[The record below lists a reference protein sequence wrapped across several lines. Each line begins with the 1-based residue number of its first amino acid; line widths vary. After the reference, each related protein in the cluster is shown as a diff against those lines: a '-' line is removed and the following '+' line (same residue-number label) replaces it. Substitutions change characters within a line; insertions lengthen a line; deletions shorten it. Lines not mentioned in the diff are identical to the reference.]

1 MTREPFNHRWLLA
14 ALLIGAAIDA
24 AIIWIAMEVWQS

>member
-1 MTREPFNHRWLLA
+1 MTDAPINPRWFLA

-24 AIIWIAMEVWQS
+24 AIIWIALELFK